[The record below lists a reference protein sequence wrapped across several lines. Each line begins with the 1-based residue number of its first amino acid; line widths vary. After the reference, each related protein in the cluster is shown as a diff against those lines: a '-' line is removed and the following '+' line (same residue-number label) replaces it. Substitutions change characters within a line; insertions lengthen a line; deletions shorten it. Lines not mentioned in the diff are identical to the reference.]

1 MSGLITSTIMFQ
13 VPRFNGAMNG
23 VTPKSGAG
31 GNNSALVLESFL
43 KKAESRQE
51 LLDNSRGTTS
61 KRTFDSTSS
70 NNSSKRKKVSATP
83 AREETTAERD
93 VRKASAKEEKRLRK
107 QLERSSSSDTKIS
120 GDLDAETTSPEGP
133 LKNSITDEQID
144 DVKTFKKPAKHVTPS
159 KKVNKGDFVERLV
172 TDENHAKSVETIVIT
187 DTDADP
193 IDNPSTSE
201 PAMLPI
207 KSTTE
212 PETETVSTT
221 PSFTRAAKNI
231 AEQLQPSGDVRD
243 ESQKVLSLRRTDDD
257 EDFTEDYEGVDTSSD
272 HPNPMSVPE
281 SIIDWELNSLLADN
295 LIEDGVE
302 SFFPVQRI
310 VIPQLLRNNSRLC
323 VQPRDMCVSAPTG
336 SGKTIAY
343 AVPILQSLMNRSSVR
358 LRALLLL
365 PSRELATQV
374 YRVFCR
380 LSRGTNLAI
389 AVCTGQT
396 PLADEQK
403 LIMGSRFNALKSG
416 RHGAHSCID
425 PDALFSNR
433 NLYLNGSSSLGQ
445 SAVDILICTPGR
457 LLDHIQYTEGFTLQ
471 HLRFLVLD
479 EADRLLGN
487 AYHSWVRT
495 LVQSSRST
503 EATHVTP
510 SSSAARQHH
519 KKEECNIVNDEVDRI
534 FRDDILKPECSI
546 SLPFL
551 AIPHQPLQRLL
562 FSATLTDNPRKLAML
577 GIKNPLILRASSSD
591 IAVLALGN
599 PARTSGT
606 VGDVKS
612 DVTGPVIHAPGGYML
627 PQSLKETIM
636 TCETSRKPLV
646 LLSMLLEAV
655 GIPLHYANA
664 NANKPTIV
672 MDNSAADISDICR
685 ERGSMIL
692 VFSSSVETTHRLCRL
707 LQSFN
712 TLEDGEPSS
721 NSKDVFG
728 GRVAEM
734 SRLMRSEEREAVMRE
749 AAMGEIKILVS
760 SDHMA
765 RGIDLPNIKL
775 VVNYDPPKYAKMYV
789 HRVGRTARANREG
802 HSLTLLKAGQT
813 GAFKKMRG
821 TIGSSA
827 ASTGLM
833 THCSNP
839 DLEKRINR
847 KYLSALERLTDVID
861 REGRGDLA
869 LGEII

>member
-1 MSGLITSTIMFQ
+1 M
-13 VPRFNGAMNG
+13 
-23 VTPKSGAG
+23 
-31 GNNSALVLESFL
+31 
-43 KKAESRQE
+43 
-51 LLDNSRGTTS
+51 
-61 KRTFDSTSS
+61 
-70 NNSSKRKKVSATP
+70 
-83 AREETTAERD
+83 
-93 VRKASAKEEKRLRK
+93 
-107 QLERSSSSDTKIS
+107 
-120 GDLDAETTSPEGP
+120 
-133 LKNSITDEQID
+133 
-144 DVKTFKKPAKHVTPS
+144 
-159 KKVNKGDFVERLV
+159 
-172 TDENHAKSVETIVIT
+172 
-187 DTDADP
+187 
-193 IDNPSTSE
+193 
-201 PAMLPI
+201 
-207 KSTTE
+207 
-212 PETETVSTT
+212 
-221 PSFTRAAKNI
+221 
-231 AEQLQPSGDVRD
+231 RD

-257 EDFTEDYEGVDTSSD
+257 EDFTEDYEGVDASSD
-272 HPNPMSVPE
+272 HPNPMSVAE
-281 SIIDWELNSLLADN
+281 SISDWELNSLLADN

-302 SFFPVQRI
+302 LFFPVQRI

-343 AVPILQSLMNRSSVR
+343 ALPILQSLMNRSSVR

-403 LIMGSRFNALKSG
+403 LIMGSSYNALKSG

-433 NLYLNGSSSLGQ
+433 NLYLDGSSSLGQ

-503 EATHVTP
+503 EGTHVTP
-510 SSSAARQHH
+510 SSSAMSHHH
-519 KKEECNIVNDEVDRI
+519 KDEECSIINDEVDQI
-534 FRDDILKPECSI
+534 FRDDILRGECSI

-591 IAVLALGN
+591 VTASLLSG

-606 VGDVKS
+606 VGDVT
-612 DVTGPVIHAPGGYML
+612 VTGAVTHTPGGYML
-627 PQSLKETIM
+627 PQSLKESIM
-636 TCETSRKPLV
+636 TCETARKPLV

-655 GIPLHYANA
+655 GIPAQYSSVAV
-664 NANKPTIV
+664 NKSVTEI
-672 MDNSAADISDICR
+672 ADICK

-692 VFSSSVETTHRLCRL
+692 IFSSSVETTHRLCRL

-712 TLEDGEPSS
+712 TLEKGETS
-721 NSKDVFG
+721 NNNKENLFG
-728 GRVAEM
+728 GKVAEM
-734 SRLMRSEEREAVMRE
+734 SRLMRSEERKVVMQE
-749 AAMGEIKILVS
+749 AASGDIKILVS

-765 RGIDLPNIKL
+765 RGIDFPNIKL
-775 VVNYDPPKYAKMYV
+775 VVNYDPPKYAIMYV

-802 HSLTLLKAGQT
+802 HSVTLLKAGQT

-833 THCSNP
+833 THSSNP
-839 DLEKRINR
+839 DLEKRINQ
-847 KYLSALERLTDVID
+847 KYLTALEQLTKVMD

-869 LGEII
+869 AGDII

>member
-1 MSGLITSTIMFQ
+1 MFQ
-13 VPRFNGAMNG
+13 VPRFNGTIKG
-23 VTPKSGAG
+23 VTTKSGAG

-43 KKAESRQE
+43 KKAESRQG

-83 AREETTAERD
+83 AREETTVERD
-93 VRKASAKEEKRLRK
+93 ARKASAKEEKRLRK
-107 QLERSSSSDTKIS
+107 QLERSGSNDTKIS
-120 GDLDAETTSPEGP
+120 GDLDVEMTSPERP
-133 LKNSITDEQID
+133 LKNSITDEQIE
-144 DVKTFKKPAKHVTPS
+144 DVKPFKKPAKHVTPS
-159 KKVNKGDFVERLV
+159 KKSDKADVAQRPF
-172 TDENHAKSVETIVIT
+172 TDENHAKSVETIVIP
-187 DTDADP
+187 DTDSEP
-193 IDNPSTSE
+193 IDNPSVSE
-201 PAMLPI
+201 PVILPI

-212 PETETVSTT
+212 VETETISTT
-221 PSFTRAAKNI
+221 PSLTRAAKNI

-243 ESQKVLSLRRTDDD
+243 ESQKVLSLRRSDDD

-281 SIIDWELNSLLADN
+281 SIICWDLNSLLADN
-295 LIEDGVE
+295 LIEDCVE
-302 SFFPVQRI
+302 NFFPVQRI

-323 VQPRDMCVSAPTG
+323 VQPRDICVSAPTG

-403 LIMGSRFNALKSG
+403 LIMGSCFNALKSG

-503 EATHVTP
+503 EAAHVAH
-510 SSSAARQHH
+510 SSSVAGQHQQ
-519 KKEECNIVNDEVDRI
+519 KEECNVVNDEVDQI
-534 FRDDILKPECSI
+534 FGDDILKPECSI

-591 IAVLALGN
+591 IAVLALGD
-599 PARTSGT
+599 PASTSGT

-636 TCETSRKPLV
+636 TCDTSRKPLV

-655 GIPLHYANA
+655 GIPLHYANV
-664 NANKPTIV
+664 NKAPMV
-672 MDNSAADISDICR
+672 MNSSATDILHICR

-692 VFSSSVETTHRLCRL
+692 VFSSSVATTHRLCRL

-712 TLEDGEPSS
+712 TLEEGEPSS
-721 NSKDVFG
+721 NGKDVFG

-802 HSLTLLKAGQT
+802 HSVTLLKAGQT

-827 ASTGLM
+827 ASTGIM

>member
-1 MSGLITSTIMFQ
+1 MDCGSLFANMFQ
-13 VPRFNGAMNG
+13 IPRFNGNTNG
-23 VTPKSGAG
+23 VTPKTGAEATS
-31 GNNSALVLESFL
+31 SALVLESFL
-43 KKAESRQE
+43 KKAESRLG
-51 LLDNSRGTTS
+51 LLDSS
-61 KRTFDSTSS
+61 KASITKRQLDSTAF
-70 NNSSKRKKVSATP
+70 NNSSKRKRVAKTP
-83 AREETTAERD
+83 AREETTVERD
-93 VRKASAKEEKRLRK
+93 ARKALAKEEKRLRK

-120 GDLDAETTSPEGP
+120 DNLEGETPNPGEP
-133 LKNSITDEQID
+133 LKQSITVEQSD
-144 DVKTFKKPAKHVTPS
+144 DMKTFKRAVKHFSSPKRECQKVVVTEPTIDANFVKAIETVIIPDTDS
-159 KKVNKGDFVERLV
+159 DPVNKQ
-172 TDENHAKSVETIVIT
+172 
-187 DTDADP
+187 P
-193 IDNPSTSE
+193 ISE
-201 PAMLPI
+201 EAILPE
-207 KSTTE
+207 KST
-212 PETETVSTT
+212 PEVISTT
-221 PSFTRAAKNI
+221 PSLSRTAKNI

-257 EDFTEDYEGVDTSSD
+257 EDFTEDYEGVDASSD
-272 HPNPMSVPE
+272 HPNPMSVAE
-281 SIIDWELNSLLADN
+281 SISDWELNSLLADN

-302 SFFPVQRI
+302 FFFPVQRI

-323 VQPRDMCVSAPTG
+323 VQPRDMCISAPTG

-343 AVPILQSLMNRSSVR
+343 ALPILQSLMNRCSVR

-403 LIMGSRFNALKSG
+403 LIMGSSYNALKSG

-433 NLYLNGSSSLGQ
+433 NLYLDGSSSLGQ

-503 EATHVTP
+503 EGTHVTP
-510 SSSAARQHH
+510 SSGAMSHH
-519 KKEECNIVNDEVDRI
+519 QKDEECSIINDEVDQI
-534 FRDDILKPECSI
+534 FRDDILRGECSI

-591 IAVLALGN
+591 VTASLLSG

-606 VGDVKS
+606 VGDITGA
-612 DVTGPVIHAPGGYML
+612 VTHTPGGYML
-627 PQSLKETIM
+627 PQSLKESIM
-636 TCETSRKPLV
+636 TCETARKPLV

-655 GIPLHYANA
+655 GIPAQYSSVAV
-664 NANKPTIV
+664 NKSVTDI
-672 MDNSAADISDICR
+672 ADICK

-692 VFSSSVETTHRLCRL
+692 IFSSSVETTHRLCRL

-712 TLEDGEPSS
+712 ALEKGETS
-721 NSKDVFG
+721 NNNKENLFG
-728 GRVAEM
+728 GKVAEM
-734 SRLMRSEEREAVMRE
+734 SRLMRSEERKVVMQE
-749 AAMGEIKILVS
+749 AASGDIKILVS

-765 RGIDLPNIKL
+765 RGIDFPNIKL
-775 VVNYDPPKYAKMYV
+775 VVNYDPPKYAIMYV

-802 HSLTLLKAGQT
+802 HSVTLLKAGQS

-833 THCSNP
+833 THSSNP
-839 DLEKRINR
+839 DLEKRINQ
-847 KYLSALERLTDVID
+847 KYLTALEQLTEVMD

-869 LGEII
+869 AGDVI